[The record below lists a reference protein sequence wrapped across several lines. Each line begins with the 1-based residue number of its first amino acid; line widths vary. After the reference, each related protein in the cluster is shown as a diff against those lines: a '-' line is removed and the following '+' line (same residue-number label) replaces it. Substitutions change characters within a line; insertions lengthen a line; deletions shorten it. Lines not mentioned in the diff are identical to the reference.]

1 MSSIVH
7 LKAANH
13 RRMPWK
19 NGGGET
25 VEIAVFPENAAL
37 GDFDWRVSMAT
48 VATDGP
54 FSIFEGIDRTLSI
67 LSGDGMALA
76 IDGREPL
83 LLTKISTPLAFPADV
98 PVMATLSNGT
108 ITDLNVMTRR
118 GRLDHTVVRLAVD
131 GMLQE
136 TIQAGTVLLV
146 SRDGTVS
153 CTYNGTQ
160 IALDHDDALL
170 LQLDS
175 PSALKLQGA
184 GTAYRIHIHAL

>member
-1 MSSIVH
+1 MSSITH
-7 LKAANH
+7 LRAANH

-76 IDGREPL
+76 IDGREPV
-83 LLTKISTPLAFPADV
+83 LLTKISTPLAFPADL
-98 PVMATLSNGT
+98 PVMATLSGGT

>member
-1 MSSIVH
+1 MSSITH

-25 VEIAVFPENAAL
+25 VEIAVFPDNAAL

-54 FSIFEGIDRTLSI
+54 FSIFEGIDRTLSV
-67 LSGDGMALA
+67 LSGDGIALA
-76 IDGREPL
+76 IDCREPVR
-83 LLTKISTPLAFPADV
+83 LTKISTPLAFPADV
-98 PVMATLSNGT
+98 PVMATLSDGT

-118 GRLDHTVVRLAVD
+118 GRLEHTVERLAVD
-131 GMLQE
+131 GMLEE
-136 TIQAGTVLLV
+136 TVQAGTVLLV
-146 SRDGTVS
+146 CRDGAVS
-153 CTYNGTQ
+153 CTHDGAQ
-160 IALDHDDALL
+160 IDLDHDDGLL

-184 GTAYRIHIHAL
+184 GTAYLIHIHAL

>member
-1 MSSIVH
+1 MKI
-7 LKAANH
+7 LRAATH
-13 RRMPWK
+13 KRMPWK

-67 LSGDGMALA
+67 LSGEGMALA
-76 IDGREPL
+76 IDSREPV

-98 PVMATLSNGT
+98 PVMATLAGGA

-118 GRLDHTVVRLAVD
+118 GGLEHTVERLAVD
-131 GMLQE
+131 GMLEE
-136 TIQAGTVLLV
+136 TVQAGTVLLV
-146 SRDGTVS
+146 CRDGAVS
-153 CTYNGTQ
+153 CTHDSTQ
-160 IALDHDDALL
+160 IDLDHDDALL

-175 PSALKLQGA
+175 PSALKLHGS